1 MNDQDLNFLEFTNF
15 RRFQNFPKVEFGD
28 ITFLV
33 GKNNSGK
40 STFVKAILLITNY
53 LKSNTVD
60 KLNFNENGV
69 ENLNIVTFERALC
82 KSSNE
87 DQIEFKFKLDD
98 LEVHL
103 VITGKTDPSDPLSL
117 SKRKDLSE
125 ADVMELSIYDHN
137 SLFSVSLKPQ
147 SQEIRISQQ
156 GEYMYTIG
164 ETNLS
169 LAQKEREAIIKDLT
183 TIKDKLSK
191 EFIELNS
198 TLEKIEKNI
207 KSLLIEEKND
217 SLNFSVETIYN
228 ESNLFEIFNS
238 AETSLQALYH
248 TFNPYLES
256 SQNLDSVVEE
266 DEYLYATAA
275 EDEFLDMVAEPSN
288 DYDINKNSSKS
299 ENRNSEEVDTLQ
311 NLRYYYQ
318 NRNGVSKFFK
328 KIKSFVE
335 NHELAYLP
343 ASLNKQS
350 PLFSIRDEKNALAQ
364 SIHDLYQL
372 DVRNNTVI
380 QGFINKW
387 LVAFEIGDSF
397 DIKSHEGESYEVILQ
412 SYGVKLSLADK
423 GMGSIQ
429 VALLI
434 FRLATVIYKNESQG
448 KEIII
453 VIEEPELNL
462 HPALQSKLCDLF
474 YEVFDQYKIR
484 FIIETH
490 SEYLVRKTQL
500 FVKEKDL
507 AILPNENPFSVLYF
521 DKDLEVW
528 AMKYREDG
536 KFSNDFGSG
545 FFDESSNL
553 AFELM

>member
-1 MNDQDLNFLEFTNF
+1 MNNHDLNFLEFTNF

-82 KSSNE
+82 KSSTE

-98 LEVHL
+98 LEFHL

-117 SKRKDLSE
+117 TKRKDLSE

-156 GEYMYTIG
+156 GECLYTIG

-169 LAQKEREAIIKDLT
+169 LAQTEREAIIKDLT
-183 TIKDKLSK
+183 TINDKLSK
-191 EFIELNS
+191 EYIELNS

-228 ESNLFEIFNS
+228 DSNLFEIFNS

-248 TFNPYLES
+248 TCNPNSES
-256 SQNLDSVVEE
+256 TQHFDNNVVEE
-266 DEYLYATAA
+266 DEYLYGTAA
-275 EDEFLDMVAEPSN
+275 DDEFLDMVAEPSN
-288 DYDINKNSSKS
+288 NYDVNENSLKS
-299 ENRNSEEVDTLQ
+299 ENRNSEDSDTLQ
-311 NLRYYYQ
+311 NLIYYYQ
-318 NRNGVSKFFK
+318 NRIGVSKFFK
-328 KIKSFVE
+328 KIKNFIE

-350 PLFSIRDEKNALAQ
+350 ALFSIRDDKNALAQ
-364 SIHDLYQL
+364 SIHALYQM
-372 DVRNNTVI
+372 DVMSNPI
-380 QGFINKW
+380 IAGFVNKW

-397 DIKSHEGESYEVILQ
+397 TIIPYAGESYQIDLQ
-412 SYGVKLSLADK
+412 SHGLTVSLADK

-429 VALLI
+429 AALLI
-434 FRLATVIYKNESQG
+434 FRLATVIYRNETKG

-453 VIEEPELNL
+453 VIEEPETV
-462 HPALQSKLCDLF
+462 Q
-474 YEVFDQYKIR
+474 V
-484 FIIETH
+484 
-490 SEYLVRKTQL
+490 
-500 FVKEKDL
+500 
-507 AILPNENPFSVLYF
+507 
-521 DKDLEVW
+521 
-528 AMKYREDG
+528 
-536 KFSNDFGSG
+536 GS
-545 FFDESSNL
+545 
-553 AFELM
+553 